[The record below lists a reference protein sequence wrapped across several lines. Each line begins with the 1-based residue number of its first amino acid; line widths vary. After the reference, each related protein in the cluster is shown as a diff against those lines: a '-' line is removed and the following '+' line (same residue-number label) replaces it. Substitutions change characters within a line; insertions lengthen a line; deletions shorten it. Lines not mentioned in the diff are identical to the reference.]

1 MPRTGTKR
9 PQTNKTQAAAIKRQK
24 LADSDN
30 DSLSEMPSD
39 RSKVDTPKVDAP
51 KVDYHK
57 VPRRELIQ
65 RIREL
70 EYDLKWA
77 VPTLQYH
84 IVKANHDVLQSQ
96 YSNAKIIM
104 SSQDAEIRDLRVL
117 HERAKVDLSTV
128 LDLQAQNKVLTDRLD
143 QLQSSIQFRQ
153 MIE

>member
-1 MPRTGTKR
+1 MPRAGTKR

-30 DSLSEMPSD
+30 DSLAEAPRDTPRDSQ
-39 RSKVDTPKVDAP
+39 KVDSP

-96 YSNAKIIM
+96 YSNSKIIM
-104 SSQDAEIRDLRVL
+104 STQDEEIRALRVL

-128 LDLQAQNKVLTDRLD
+128 LDLQAKNKVLADQLE
-143 QLQSSIQFRQ
+143 QLQSSIQFRR
-153 MIE
+153 MLE